1 MAANPTAFRDAE
13 STNDSDRNAQIY
25 KDITLNF
32 SKHPITGDI
41 SKLTNVEA
49 VKRSV
54 RNLVNTNFYERPFHP
69 EIGSDVRSIL
79 FEPVSPLIAD
89 VLKRY
94 VEDVINNF
102 EPRAELISV
111 IVSPDIDRNA
121 YGVTIEF
128 YLVNS
133 PSGLQSVNLFLER
146 LR

>member
-25 KDITLNF
+25 KDINLNF

-111 IVSPDIDRNA
+111 IVSPYIDRNA

>member
-1 MAANPTAFRDAE
+1 M
-13 STNDSDRNAQIY
+13 
-25 KDITLNF
+25 
-32 SKHPITGDI
+32 
-41 SKLTNVEA
+41 
-49 VKRSV
+49 
-54 RNLVNTNFYERPFHP
+54 NTNFYERPFHP

>member
-1 MAANPTAFRDAE
+1 MAANPTAYRDAE
-13 STNDSDRNAQIY
+13 ATNDSDRNAQIY
-25 KDITLNF
+25 KDINLNF
-32 SKHPITGDI
+32 TRHPITGDI
-41 SKLTNVEA
+41 SKLSNVEA

-69 EIGSDVRSIL
+69 EIGSDVRAIL
-79 FEPVSPLIAD
+79 FEPVTSLVAD

-102 EPRAELISV
+102 EPRAELTDV
-111 IVSPDIDRNA
+111 KVNAQIDRNA
-121 YGVTIEF
+121 YEVQVEF

-133 PSGLQSVNLFLER
+133 PSGLKTVDLFLEG

>member
-1 MAANPTAFRDAE
+1 MAANPTAFKDAE
-13 STNDSDRNAQIY
+13 SNNDSDRNAQIY
-25 KDITLNF
+25 KDINLNF
-32 SKHPITGDI
+32 SMHPVTGDI
-41 SKLTNVEA
+41 GKLTNVEA

-54 RNLVNTNFYERPFHP
+54 RNLVNTNFYEKPFHP

-79 FEPVSPLIAD
+79 FEPVNSLVAD

-102 EPRAELISV
+102 EPRAELTDV
-111 IVSPDIDRNA
+111 KVNADIDRNA
-121 YGVTIEF
+121 YNVQIEF

-133 PSGLQSVNLFLER
+133 PSGLQTVDLFLEG